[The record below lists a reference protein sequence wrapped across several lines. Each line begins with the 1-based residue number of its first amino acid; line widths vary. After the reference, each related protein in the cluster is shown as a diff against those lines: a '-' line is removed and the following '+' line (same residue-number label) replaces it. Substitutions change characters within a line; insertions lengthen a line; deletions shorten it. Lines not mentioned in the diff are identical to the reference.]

1 MALFRPRKGTEV
13 LLEALAVLKQEGVN
27 VRLRAVGPFETPE
40 YENDIMQKVA
50 ELGVGDMIDWMGF
63 QTDVNQQLR
72 AMDLFVLPSLYG
84 EGLPMVVLESMANAV
99 PVVASRVE
107 GIPEAVRDGVDG
119 LIFEPADAND
129 LANKLKSM
137 IGDKKRWRAM
147 SESCLLYTSP
157 SPRDQRGS
165 RMPSSA

>member
-1 MALFRPRKGTEV
+1 
-13 LLEALAVLKQEGVN
+13 
-27 VRLRAVGPFETPE
+27 
-40 YENDIMQKVA
+40 MQKVA
-50 ELGVGDMIDWMGF
+50 DLDVGDMIDWMGF

-84 EGLPMVVLESMANAV
+84 EGLPMVVLESMANAI

-129 LANKLKSM
+129 LAQKLKSM
-137 IGDKKRWRAM
+137 LGDKKRWRTM
-147 SESCLLYTSP
+147 SDSAVERQRNELSDISMTRGVAAVYDELLNRP
-157 SPRDQRGS
+157 
-165 RMPSSA
+165 